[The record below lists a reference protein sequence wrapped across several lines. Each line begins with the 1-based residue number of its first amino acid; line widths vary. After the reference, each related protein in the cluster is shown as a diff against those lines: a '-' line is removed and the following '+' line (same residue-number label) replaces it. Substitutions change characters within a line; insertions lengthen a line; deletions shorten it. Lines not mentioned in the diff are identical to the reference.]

1 MFPSSLVAVSVLIVN
16 PLVKVGIL
24 LNFSE
29 VLQEPALKDTSTE
42 YLSAW
47 MRKHIFRLPADVPY
61 VARRKRLFYVIYAT
75 LSGMYSYV
83 LLSFLMVVTY
93 HILRSFNPD
102 WAFIP
107 AAAIGAWV
115 FRSRIKLLVKFM
127 KMLYL
132 DKKERLRGWFTPVR
146 SVAVAGGLPIALPL
160 AIWA

>member
-1 MFPSSLVAVSVLIVN
+1 
-16 PLVKVGIL
+16 
-24 LNFSE
+24 
-29 VLQEPALKDTSTE
+29 
-42 YLSAW
+42 
-47 MRKHIFRLPADVPY
+47 
-61 VARRKRLFYVIYAT
+61 
-75 LSGMYSYV
+75 MYSYV

-146 SVAVAGGLPIALPL
+146 SVALAGAIAIALLVPIWPDFEQGPL
-160 AIWA
+160 FLAPPLTAVFRPTVPRNVTAVSARECDMGIAGTPLVRRRHL